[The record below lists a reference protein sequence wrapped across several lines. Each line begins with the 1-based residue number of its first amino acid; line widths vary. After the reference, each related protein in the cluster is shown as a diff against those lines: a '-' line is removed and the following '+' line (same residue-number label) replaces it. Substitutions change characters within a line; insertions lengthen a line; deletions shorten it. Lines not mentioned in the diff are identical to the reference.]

1 MFNDY
6 LNAVLTLLFM
16 LVVVLVILAATREW
30 MLVLGGKKEPVVREA
45 PFVESAYAT
54 GD

>member
-1 MFNDY
+1 
-6 LNAVLTLLFM
+6 M

-30 MLVLGGKKEPVVREA
+30 MLVLGGKKEPVVQEA